1 MTTRI
6 NYQISAMA
14 AGMCISF
21 VSMLI
26 NSSDSYHVEVDSP
39 THTLFAIKKVF
50 CIPDSK
56 LSISIVKK
64 LTSNVFWELSD
75 VGKFTSPY
83 IQPEFLNI
91 YDNLVPVNLKRNK
104 PFIALAMYQDY
115 EHLQAYDNSDYNWP
129 NNRYRSLDEYSLIFK
144 LIKESGYEVISLDNH
159 AIPFDEKIR
168 LLNDHVECVIGY
180 EGGLCHIA
188 HVLQIPCI
196 VLPWNIPE
204 TFLNLHALHL
214 DLKTWF
220 VYKFEDVLKWDKI
233 YLQTLI
239 NSLQQNQG
247 NNIFASGNIKFK
259 KDFSEYVL
267 ETTTRE
273 YSMLPGY
280 RQFEIDFF
288 QKHIEY
294 QQFFGKSIAFYN

>member
-1 MTTRI
+1 
-6 NYQISAMA
+6 MA

-21 VSMLI
+21 VSMLM
-26 NSSDSYHVEVDSP
+26 NSSDSYHIEVESP

-50 CIPDSK
+50 DIPDH
-56 LSISIVKK
+56 K
-64 LTSNVFWELSD
+64 LTISCVDKLDSNIFWELSD

-83 IQPEFLNI
+83 IQPQHLNI
-91 YDNLVPVNLKRNK
+91 NSSIVPVNTKRNK
-104 PFIALAMYQDY
+104 PLVALAMYQDY
-115 EHLQAYDNSDYNWP
+115 EHLQAYDNTDYNWP
-129 NNRYRSLDEYSLIFK
+129 NNRYRSLDEYALIFK
-144 LIKESGYEVISLDNH
+144 LIKQSGYEVISLDNH

-188 HVLQIPCI
+188 HVLQIPCV

-214 DLKTWF
+214 DKKTWF
-220 VYKFEDVLKWDKI
+220 VYKFEDIVQWDKG
-233 YLQTLI
+233 YFRTLI
-239 NSLQQNQG
+239 DSLQHDQG
-247 NNIFASGNIKFK
+247 NNIFASGKTKFK

-267 ETTTRE
+267 QTPARE

-280 RQFEIDFF
+280 RQFEINFF